1 MGKFDKFNDKVKE
14 LAKEVENVQNE
25 NGTGEY
31 KEVEY
36 GIHDVAIDK
45 LELGLTKA
53 GDKPMLKVWF
63 KILAGEYENSI
74 IFMNQVVTLPFQIH
88 IANEFLKSLKSEL
101 EIKFVDYNQYADLID
116 KIYDE
121 ITKKYE
127 YALDYDKNDKGYN
140 TFKITDVFQKED

>member
-1 MGKFDKFNDKVKE
+1 
-14 LAKEVENVQNE
+14 
-25 NGTGEY
+25 
-31 KEVEY
+31 
-36 GIHDVAIDK
+36 
-45 LELGLTKA
+45 
-53 GDKPMLKVWF
+53 MLKVWF

-127 YALDYDKNDKGYN
+127 YALYYDKNDKGYN